1 MPSRRRSKNFASRCR
16 TLSDSREP
24 AGATAARRGEGYHG
38 ILFVISSPSGGGKGT
53 LIRRLLEII
62 PDLSYSV
69 SWTTREPRRGEID
82 GVNYHFVS
90 KEEFER
96 MRDAGGFLE
105 WALVHGHLYGTA
117 RSVVAQELSE
127 GHDIV
132 LEIDVQGAASVR
144 AALDSVVLVFI
155 LPPSFEVLRARL
167 SARMTER
174 PEEFELRLRNAR
186 GEVEQYRSFDYLVL
200 NDEVER
206 AAAQLASIVYA
217 ERARRERQEWVAR
230 RVLATFDAP
239 AGVE

>member
-1 MPSRRRSKNFASRCR
+1 M
-16 TLSDSREP
+16 SDPREP
-24 AGATAARRGEGYHG
+24 ACPTVAPRGDAYHG

-53 LIRRLLEII
+53 LIRRLLETV
-62 PDLSYSV
+62 PGVSYSV
-69 SWTTREPRRGEID
+69 SWTTREARAGEID

-90 KEEFER
+90 QDEFEHI
-96 MRDAGGFLE
+96 RDAGGFLE
-105 WALVHGHLYGTA
+105 WAVVHGHIYGTA
-117 RSVVAQELSE
+117 CSVVAQELSE
-127 GHDIV
+127 GHDII

-144 AALDSVVLVFI
+144 AVMDSVVSVFI
-155 LPPSFEVLRARL
+155 LPPSFEILRARL

-174 PEEFELRLRNAR
+174 PEELELRLRNAR
-186 GEVEQYRSFDYLVL
+186 GEVEQYRDFDYLIL

-206 AAAQLASIVYA
+206 AAALLASIVYA